1 MLVLN
6 REITLVL
13 DDVSGRQTTS
23 FNLTKISSSV
33 TCGPCTLGTR
43 KSLLLE
49 LLQKLQ
55 QVGRAHGSTARQV
68 GICVAAGT
76 STRDHSFS
84 RHESNC
90 QMEKIWHLYY
100 CSCETK
106 NCRDL
111 ESSGESGDR
120 RYSVPALEGTLPLK

>member
-23 FNLTKISSSV
+23 FNLTKISPSV
-33 TCGPCTLGTR
+33 TCGPCTLRTR

-68 GICVAAGT
+68 GIAWLLAQVPEIIPIPGTNPTVKWRKYGICTTAAVRPRTAGIQSPVEKVEIEGT
-76 STRDHSFS
+76 QSQS
-84 RHESNC
+84 
-90 QMEKIWHLYY
+90 
-100 CSCETK
+100 
-106 NCRDL
+106 
-111 ESSGESGDR
+111 
-120 RYSVPALEGTLPLK
+120 TLPLK